1 MYKRQV
7 YYTDAYSVKE
17 DVDILE
23 HISQDLTGKIIYP
36 MARTVNEE
44 AEEAQK
50 RAADDFYQFLQ
61 SDEVMDIFEEY
72 LYLPYQ
78 EE

>member
-1 MYKRQV
+1 
-7 YYTDAYSVKE
+7 
-17 DVDILE
+17 
-23 HISQDLTGKIIYP
+23 

>member
-1 MYKRQV
+1 MKRQ
-7 YYTDAYSVKE
+7 KKHRKGRRM
-17 DVDILE
+17 I
-23 HISQDLTGKIIYP
+23 
-36 MARTVNEE
+36 
-44 AEEAQK
+44 
-50 RAADDFYQFLQ
+50 FYQFLQ